1 MRTSATGAGL
11 LGTSLLL
18 VLAACG
24 GGGPTPT
31 PTAEPTPAATPTSL
45 ASAAATPVATP
56 NTGSATLDGPDEVS
70 AGSDFE
76 VAWTGP
82 AGSGDY
88 VTIVPAGATGW
99 TSADDYFNT
108 DTVSPGALSAPLTAG
123 AYELWYVSGAD
134 DSVLAR
140 SPITVTAFT
149 GELQGPDEVAGGTK
163 FQVAWNGPNA
173 SGDYVTIVPV
183 GADESDYLSYVDAP
197 DGSPATLVAPVKAGA
212 YELWYVS
219 GSPVEVM
226 LRRPITVTPVV
237 ATVKG
242 PDSVKVAADFKVDWT
257 GPDGP
262 GDYITIVPVG
272 SDPGAYLSY
281 WYTADGTPAQ
291 LTAPGEPGDYELWY
305 VIPGRREG
313 PTAVFA
319 RQPIE
324 VKP

>member
-1 MRTSATGAGL
+1 MRPPTSRASL
-11 LGTSLLL
+11 LGASLLL
-18 VLAACG
+18 ALTACG
-24 GGGPTPT
+24 GNASAPSPTPGT
-31 PTAEPTPAATPTSL
+31 TPAATPTPP
-45 ASAAATPVATP
+45 ASVEATPTAVP
-56 NTGSATLDGPDEVS
+56 NNGSATLDAPTEVS
-70 AGSDFE
+70 AGSDFT

-88 VTIVPAGATGW
+88 VTIVPQGATEW
-99 TSADDYFNT
+99 TFADDYF
-108 DTVSPGALSAPLTAG
+108 DVDSGSPGTLSAPLTEG

-134 DSVLAR
+134 EAILAR
-140 SPITVTAFT
+140 RPITVTAFT
-149 GELQGPDEVAGGTK
+149 GDLQGPDEVAGGTE

-183 GADESDYLSYVDAP
+183 GADTSDYLSYVDAP
-197 DGSPATLVAPVKAGA
+197 DGSPGTLVAPVKAGA

-242 PDSVKVAADFKVDWT
+242 PDSVKVAADFKVEWT

-272 SDPGAYLSY
+272 SDPAAYLSY
-281 WYTADGTPAQ
+281 WYTRDGSPAD
-291 LTAPGEPGDYELWY
+291 LTAPGEPGKYELWY